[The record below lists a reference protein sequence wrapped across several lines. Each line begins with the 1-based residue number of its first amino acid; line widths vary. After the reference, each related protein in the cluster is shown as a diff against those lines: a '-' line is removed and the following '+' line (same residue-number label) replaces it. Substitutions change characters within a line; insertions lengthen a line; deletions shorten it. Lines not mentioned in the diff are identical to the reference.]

1 MNNPMVTLGISN
13 DAGTVRADHDFYA
26 TPHYAVEELLKRET
40 FSNNVWECACG
51 HGHISEVLKNHGYN
65 VKSTDLIDRGYGT
78 GNVDFLKTNGI
89 YKGDIV
95 TNPPYFRNN
104 ALLFV
109 KKALQ
114 TIPEGHKVAMFL
126 RLLFIEGQGRRE
138 LFDQYPPVRIY
149 AFSKRVFAGKNG
161 ELENTKGNSAMAFA
175 WFVWEKGNTN
185 LPTLHW
191 I

>member
-1 MNNPMVTLGISN
+1 MKELVTLIKHKEF
-13 DAGTVRADHDFYA
+13 AKAKR
-26 TPHYAVEELLKRET
+26 LL
-40 FSNNVWECACG
+40 
-51 HGHISEVLKNHGYN
+51 
-65 VKSTDLIDRGYGT
+65 
-78 GNVDFLKTNGI
+78 
-89 YKGDIV
+89 
-95 TNPPYFRNN
+95 
-104 ALLFV
+104 

-149 AFSKRVFAGKNG
+149 AFSKRVYAGKNG